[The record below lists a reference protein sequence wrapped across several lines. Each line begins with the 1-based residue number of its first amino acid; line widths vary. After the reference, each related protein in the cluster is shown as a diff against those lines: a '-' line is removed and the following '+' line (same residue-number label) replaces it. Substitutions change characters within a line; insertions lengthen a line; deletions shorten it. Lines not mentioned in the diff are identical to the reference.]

1 MPSTAISR
9 IEYDPQTRAL
19 DVWFRGSGKL
29 YRYYDVPARA
39 YEAFRK
45 ATSKGRFFNS
55 HVRDRYDFALIS
67 AEGPGRHAA

>member
-9 IEYDPQTRAL
+9 FEYDPESKVL
-19 DVWFRGSGKL
+19 DVWFRGSGRH

-55 HVRDRYDFALIS
+55 HIRDWYDFALIS
-67 AEGPGRHAA
+67 EDGPGQHAA